1 MKITLQELNSVANII
16 QLLQRDVK
24 TNLDFGA
31 VSAKENNSIQYLN
44 FERVKIK
51 LRRKKLISK
60 KGENN
65 NRIKFQLSQPIVA
78 IFNKYTILVSLQ

>member
-1 MKITLQELNSVANII
+1 LKITLQELNSVANII